1 MKRTL
6 LAASVIALATSAHAQ
21 GEIRSFRHD
30 GQLIQLGD
38 SRADV
43 HTTLGK
49 PDARLQLENRQGG
62 ATGQR
67 WEYYEIGTGYQQYSL
82 TVDFQGGRITRM
94 VQEIR
99 R

>member
-1 MKRTL
+1 MLSTTLATAL
-6 LAASVIALATSAHAQ
+6 LAAATLAHAQ

-67 WEYYEIGTGYQQYSL
+67 WEYYEIGTGYQRYSL
-82 TVDFQGGRITRM
+82 TVDFQGGRIARM
-94 VQEIR
+94 VQQIR

>member
-1 MKRTL
+1 MIRALIAATVVAAAT
-6 LAASVIALATSAHAQ
+6 AASAQ
-21 GEIRSFRHD
+21 GEIRSFRHAGD
-30 GQLIQLGD
+30 LIQLGD

-43 HTTLGK
+43 HTTLGP

-62 ATGQR
+62 AVGQR

-94 VQEIR
+94 VQQVR